1 MPAAE
6 DTIDTMKL
14 NSDRNITSIAAMGSL
29 KIRPKAAA
37 KLASIFQKLT
47 PSVITLFIREIMV
60 FRMNAPPTAIT
71 PVIIPTPDC
80 VTPVTCAIAFVTAKS
95 TAIRAM
101 IPITTHVTG
110 EARNAVF
117 KLYCAAVAAAVAV
130 TSAPVAAAWAYEATA
145 RAILIPLEASEIA
158 LFASCHP

>member
-29 KIRPKAAA
+29 EIRPKAAA

-95 TAIRAM
+95 TAIRA
-101 IPITTHVTG
+101 ITPMTIHVIG
-110 EARNAVF
+110 QASNAPF
-117 KLYCAAVAAAVAV
+117 KPFCAAISAAVAAVSV
-130 TSAPVAAAWAYEATA
+130 PVAAACIIITA
-145 RAILIPLEASEIA
+145 AVAR
-158 LFASCHP
+158 